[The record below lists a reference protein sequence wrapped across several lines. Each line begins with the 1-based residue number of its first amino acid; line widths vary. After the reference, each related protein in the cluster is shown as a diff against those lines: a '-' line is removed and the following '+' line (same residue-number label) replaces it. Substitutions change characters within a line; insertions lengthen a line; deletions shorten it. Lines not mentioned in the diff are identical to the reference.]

1 MMKNRALER
10 AFKATRLDSV
20 LFELYVEGGHEMG
33 RSGRFM
39 VQLTGILR
47 SNCLWSRRTAAL

>member
-39 VQLTGILR
+39 VQL
-47 SNCLWSRRTAAL
+47 